1 MIPPDRDNRFSWATV
16 ARRSGAQE
24 TANIAKMVN
33 SVSCSRRLASSVDK
47 KPSGKNA
54 EVTNR

>member
-1 MIPPDRDNRFSWATV
+1 MIPLGRDNRFSWATV

-24 TANIAKMVN
+24 TANIVKTVN
-33 SVSCSRRLASSVDK
+33 NVSCSRRLASSVERK
-47 KPSGKNA
+47 SSGKNA